1 MKGIVVLMLVLFLV
15 TAPAFG
21 ELTEERVMQIVAASD
36 ERMLAE
42 FRKLQ
47 AELNEVKTELRVLKA
62 EVGVLRA
69 EVGMLQQQVGKL
81 QEDVSVLQQQVA
93 RLEGEVSGNSAR
105 ITDVRVQLT
114 WQSTG
119 LLTVAGLLATVLLW
133 MLKKMWDERRADRD
147 KLDAKEV
154 ELAAKEA
161 EILRLRAENERLKPR
176 IVAER
181 GEAANVS
188 GNAP

>member
-1 MKGIVVLMLVLFLV
+1 MKGIVVLMVLFLV

-21 ELTEERVMQIVAASD
+21 QLTRKDMEEVVNAS
-36 ERMLAE
+36 EARMTAE
-42 FRKLQ
+42 IRKLQ

-62 EVGVLRA
+62 EVGRLQ
-69 EVGMLQQQVGKL
+69 EDVGELKKAVGVLQQQVGEL
-81 QEDVSVLQQQVA
+81 RQQVGK
-93 RLEGEVSGNSAR
+93 LEGEVSGNSAR

>member
-21 ELTEERVMQIVAASD
+21 ELTRKDMEEVVNASEARMTAEIRIV
-36 ERMLAE
+36 
-42 FRKLQ
+42 Q

-62 EVGVLRA
+62 QVGL
-69 EVGMLQQQVGKL
+69 LQEDVGKL

-93 RLEGEVSGNSAR
+93 ELRGEVSGNSAR

-154 ELAAKEA
+154 ELAAKEV

-181 GEAANVS
+181 GETANVS

>member
-21 ELTEERVMQIVAASD
+21 ELTRKDMEEVVNASEARMTAEIRIV
-36 ERMLAE
+36 
-42 FRKLQ
+42 Q

-62 EVGVLRA
+62 QVGL
-69 EVGMLQQQVGKL
+69 LQEDVGKL

-93 RLEGEVSGNSAR
+93 ELRGEVSGNSAR

>member
-21 ELTEERVMQIVAASD
+21 ELTEERVMQIIAASD

-42 FRKLQ
+42 FRIVQ

-62 EVGVLRA
+62 QVGL
-69 EVGMLQQQVGKL
+69 LQEDVGKL

-93 RLEGEVSGNSAR
+93 ELRGEVSGNSAR

>member
-1 MKGIVVLMLVLFLV
+1 MKGIVVLMVLFLV

-21 ELTEERVMQIVAASD
+21 QLTRKDMEEVVNAS
-36 ERMLAE
+36 EARMTAE
-42 FRKLQ
+42 IRKLQ

-62 EVGVLRA
+62 QVGL
-69 EVGMLQQQVGKL
+69 LQEEVGKL
-81 QEDVSVLQQQVA
+81 QEEVGVLQQQVA

>member
-21 ELTEERVMQIVAASD
+21 ELTRKDMEEVVNASEARMTAEIRIV
-36 ERMLAE
+36 
-42 FRKLQ
+42 Q

-62 EVGVLRA
+62 EVGVL
-69 EVGMLQQQVGKL
+69 QQQVGKL

-93 RLEGEVSGNSAR
+93 KLEGEVSGNSAR

>member
-1 MKGIVVLMLVLFLV
+1 MKGIVVLMLVLFSV

-21 ELTEERVMQIVAASD
+21 ELTRKDMEEVVNASEARMTAEIRIV
-36 ERMLAE
+36 
-42 FRKLQ
+42 Q

-62 EVGVLRA
+62 QVGL
-69 EVGMLQQQVGKL
+69 LQEDVGKL

-93 RLEGEVSGNSAR
+93 ELRGEVSGNSAR

>member
-1 MKGIVVLMLVLFLV
+1 MKGIVVLMLVLFLGA
-15 TAPAFG
+15 APAFG
-21 ELTEERVMQIVAASD
+21 ELTRKDMEEVVNASEARMTAEIRIV
-36 ERMLAE
+36 
-42 FRKLQ
+42 Q

-62 EVGVLRA
+62 QVGL
-69 EVGMLQQQVGKL
+69 LQEDVGKL

-93 RLEGEVSGNSAR
+93 KLEGEVSGNSAR

-176 IVAER
+176 IVSER

>member
-21 ELTEERVMQIVAASD
+21 ELTRKDMEEVVNASEARMTAEIRIV
-36 ERMLAE
+36 
-42 FRKLQ
+42 Q
-47 AELNEVKTELRVLKA
+47 AGLNEVKTELRVLKA
-62 EVGVLRA
+62 QVGL
-69 EVGMLQQQVGKL
+69 LQEDVGKL

-93 RLEGEVSGNSAR
+93 ELRGEVSGNSAR

-161 EILRLRAENERLKPR
+161 EILQLRAENERLKPR

>member
-21 ELTEERVMQIVAASD
+21 ELTRKDMEEVVNASEARMTAEIRIV
-36 ERMLAE
+36 
-42 FRKLQ
+42 Q

-62 EVGVLRA
+62 EVGVL
-69 EVGMLQQQVGKL
+69 QQQVGKL
-81 QEDVSVLQQQVA
+81 QEEVGVLQQQVA
-93 RLEGEVSGNSAR
+93 KLEGEVSGNSAR